1 MWPFSRKSGESS
13 RIPKPDDW
21 SLGQGERDGF
31 PMIVRM
37 ANAYRDLAPIPA
49 YDHHL
54 IISVHLRNPRPNGFP
69 SSEEGDDLTALELN
83 ICRLLEA
90 DNDSLCV
97 LVITNNGLRDLIFY
111 TRNVEGVKQ
120 RAEDASSVFT
130 GFKVEF
136 AIEPDEGWEI
146 YQHFSRWLKS
156 PTPLKTTISA

>member
-1 MWPFSRKSGESS
+1 MWPFSKKTDESP
-13 RIPKPDDW
+13 RTPKPDDW

-54 IISVHLRNPRPNGFP
+54 IISVHLRNPRSNGFP
-69 SSEEGDDLTALELN
+69 SSEEGDDLKALELN

-97 LVITNNGLRDLIFY
+97 LAVTNNGLRDLIFY
-111 TRNVEGVKQ
+111 TRNVECAHQ
-120 RAEDASSVFT
+120 RTEDFLATGT
-130 GFKVEF
+130 GFVVEF
-136 AIEPDEGWEI
+136 LIKPDDGWEI
-146 YQHFSRWLKS
+146 YQHFSRWLTS
-156 PTPLKTTISA
+156 PAPPKATISA

>member
-1 MWPFSRKSGESS
+1 MWPFSRKTDESS
-13 RIPKPDDW
+13 RTLKPDSW
-21 SLGQGERDGF
+21 SLAQGERDGF

-37 ANAYRDLAPIPA
+37 ANAYRDLAPIPG

-69 SSEEGDDLTALELN
+69 SSEEGDDLTALELS

-97 LVITNNGLRDLIFY
+97 LVVTNNGLRDFIFY
-111 TRNVEGVKQ
+111 TRNVESATQ
-120 RAEDASSVFT
+120 RTEDFLATGT
-130 GFKVEF
+130 GFVVEF
-136 AIEPDEGWEI
+136 LIKCDEGWEI

-156 PTPLKTTISA
+156 PIPSQTTISA